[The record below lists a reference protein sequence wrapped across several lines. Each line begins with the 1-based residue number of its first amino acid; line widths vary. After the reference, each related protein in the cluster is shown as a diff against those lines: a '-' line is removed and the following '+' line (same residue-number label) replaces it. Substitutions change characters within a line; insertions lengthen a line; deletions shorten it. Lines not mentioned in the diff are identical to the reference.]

1 MKKPVIQILLA
12 LSMLSTQGIAAELSS
27 YATQKIIS
35 AQKVAEKGDYASAIS
50 ALKTVKSQKVYEQAY
65 INRILGIYSW
75 QAGEP
80 KKAIDYLASAV
91 NSHQLTD
98 DNAWST
104 EKMLADLLLN
114 EHQYK
119 KSLVHY
125 QNLLSSD
132 QAKNQD
138 DLWLRVAQIHYQLSE
153 WKPVLTAIG
162 KYEAFNQPDALT
174 PLTIKLGAELQLE
187 QFKSAIKTVKRI
199 IPLEQKNRNWWMQ
212 LVSLYLKTNQQ
223 KSALSSLELAHS
235 NNVSLK
241 QEDLVLLAQLYAQ
254 NGIPE
259 RAARVLSKVSG
270 VDQNT
275 RLIVQ
280 LASYWQNAREWD
292 EARESWEIA
301 ATLNKKYLWN
311 VAQIQVQQGSYQN
324 AYSTLAKL
332 DGNYPADKLA
342 LEKARIMYKLNKV
355 GPALKLAKRAHELKP
370 SKETKSWVKYLSQL
384 KRYQNQTSGPDK
396 LVNS

>member
-27 YATQKIIS
+27 YATQKIIL
-35 AQKVAEKGDYASAIS
+35 AQKVAESGDYASAITS
-50 ALKTVKSQKVYEQAY
+50 LKTMKNLRDYDQAF
-65 INRILGIYSW
+65 INRILGVYSW
-75 QAGEP
+75 QAGNP
-80 KKAIDYLASAV
+80 KNAINYLSSAV
-91 NSHQLTD
+91 NSHQLND
-98 DNAWST
+98 DTAWST

-114 EHQYK
+114 DHQYK
-119 KSLVHY
+119 KSLIHY
-125 QNLLSSD
+125 QNLLGSEH
-132 QAKNQD
+132 AKNQD
-138 DLWLRVAQIHYQLSE
+138 DLWLRVAQIHYQLTE
-153 WKPVLTAIG
+153 WKPVLNAIS
-162 KYEAFNQPDALT
+162 KYEAFNKPDTMT

-187 QFKSAIKTVKRI
+187 QFKSAITTVKRM
-199 IPLEQKNRNWWMQ
+199 IPLERTNRNWWMQ
-212 LVSLYLKTNQQ
+212 LTSLYLKTNQQ
-223 KSALSSLELAHS
+223 KLALSSLELAHS
-235 NNVSLK
+235 NNVDLK
-241 QEDLVLLAQLYAQ
+241 QEDLILLAQLYAQ

-259 RAARVLSKVSG
+259 RAARVLSKING

-280 LASYWQNAREWD
+280 LASYWQNAREW
-292 EARESWEIA
+292 EQARKSWKVA

-311 VAQIQVQQGSYQN
+311 VAQILVQQGNFEN
-324 AYSTLAKL
+324 AYRTLARL

-384 KRYQNQTSGPDK
+384 KRYQNQTTPQDK